1 MKKITRIGV
10 GGPVGSGK
18 TALIEAITPIFIK
31 MGAKIL
37 IITNDIVTTED
48 AKHVQ
53 RTLKGILLE
62 ERIIGVETG
71 ACPHTAVR
79 EDPSM
84 NLAAVEDMESR
95 FPDSD
100 FVLIESGGDNLTLT
114 FSPAL
119 VDFFIYVIDVA
130 AGDKIPRKNGPGISQ
145 SDILVINKTDLAPY
159 VGASLEVMDNDSK
172 MMRGDKPFVFT
183 NCKTGE
189 GIMDLVTLIQQN
201 VLFDMKL
208 QHDARM
214 TAFHQPPELA
224 PFQDEP
230 GQLPSGVVGK
240 NAFLRLGF
248 ERRGERTALV
258 HLDRRAPLL
267 VQQALYWD
275 EALPDLPC
283 VFIITTTGC
292 ILQGDRFNIEI
303 DLASD
308 TRAHVTTQAATKI
321 HSMDANYAAQTQ
333 SIMLGEHAYLEYL
346 PDPIIP
352 HAHARFM
359 TTTHVSVHSSATLLY
374 SEIMMAGRKY
384 HGEGEL
390 FQYDVF
396 SSTVRAQRPDGAE
409 LFAEKFVI
417 EPHAHNVRQVGVMG
431 TFDVFANVV
440 LLTPTQHADKVF
452 DLVPAV
458 VNLEEQWAAGASR
471 LPNDAGLVF
480 KVLGQESEP
489 VRAKVREFWA
499 IVRQTV
505 TGAPVL
511 PKSLWR

>member
-1 MKKITRIGV
+1 M
-10 GGPVGSGK
+10 
-18 TALIEAITPIFIK
+18 
-31 MGAKIL
+31 
-37 IITNDIVTTED
+37 TT
-48 AKHVQ
+48 
-53 RTLKGILLE
+53 
-62 ERIIGVETG
+62 
-71 ACPHTAVR
+71 
-79 EDPSM
+79 
-84 NLAAVEDMESR
+84 
-95 FPDSD
+95 F
-100 FVLIESGGDNLTLT
+100 
-114 FSPAL
+114 
-119 VDFFIYVIDVA
+119 Y
-130 AGDKIPRKNGPGISQ
+130 
-145 SDILVINKTDLAPY
+145 
-159 VGASLEVMDNDSK
+159 
-172 MMRGDKPFVFT
+172 
-183 NCKTGE
+183 
-189 GIMDLVTLIQQN
+189 
-201 VLFDMKL
+201 
-208 QHDARM
+208 
-214 TAFHQPPELA
+214 QPPELA

-230 GQLPSGVVGK
+230 GQMPSGVVGK

-248 ERRGERTALV
+248 ERRGERTVLA

-303 DLASD
+303 DLAPD

-333 SIMLGEHAYLEYL
+333 NIVLGENAYLEYL

-352 HAHARFM
+352 HAHARFI
-359 TTTHVSVHSSATLLY
+359 TTTHMSVHSSATLLY
-374 SEIMMAGRKY
+374 SEIMMGGRKY

-396 SSTVRAQRPDGAE
+396 SSTVRAQRPDGTE
-409 LFAEKFVI
+409 LFTEKFVI
-417 EPHAHNVRQVGVMG
+417 EPHVHNVRQVGVMG

-440 LLTPTQHADKVF
+440 LLTPRHHADKIF
-452 DLVPAV
+452 SQVPAV

-489 VRAKVREFWA
+489 VQAKVREFWA

-511 PKSLWR
+511 PKFVWR